1 MTDRTDRRN
10 GQHEE
15 AAEEAR
21 AQRARR
27 SRRSQKSHD
36 ARAKKRSRFW
46 QARRELL
53 LRDEQAMMDAGELM
67 AEELDA
73 AWLEDSSEP
82 DHDGYMQSTEEAGA

>member
-1 MTDRTDRRN
+1 MTDMTARLN

-21 AQRARR
+21 AQRAHR

-46 QARRELL
+46 QTRRE
-53 LRDEQAMMDAGELM
+53 AI
-67 AEELDA
+67 DA
-73 AWLEDSSEP
+73 AQVASLERELQE
-82 DHDGYMQSTEEAGA
+82 GGA